1 MSEFSEYIVYVDESG
16 DHGLVGIDPQV
27 RVFALRQLRPTQ
39 SNRAVDVIW
48 PKIEDLKCF
57 P

>member
-27 RVFALRQLRPTQ
+27 RVFALRQLRPDQ
-39 SNRAVDVIW
+39 SNRAFDIID
-48 PKIEDLKCF
+48 PKVGALKCF